1 MEKPDPD
8 SRAALDA
15 AFATAALVAGTL
27 SLVVSGGWLWWMQR
41 TGSTAIGIRAFVVSW
56 VVVAIVAAVTGR
68 LRLSLVA
75 LPQLPRLGTAILP
88 PLAAAAGASTL
99 FFWNGAAYGMSVVW
113 ITCWGLA
120 LLNLRELM
128 SSAIIKTGWL
138 FLGTGI
144 ALMSL
149 VYYSFKTLNGIDRS
163 DTQTLFI
170 MALTFGA
177 FHLLHALGHALR
189 KQNPGKV

>member
-1 MEKPDPD
+1 MKQPDTD
-8 SRAALDA
+8 SRAAFDA
-15 AFATAALVAGTL
+15 AFATAALVAGSL
-27 SLVVSGGWLWWMQR
+27 SLIVSGGWLWWMQR

-56 VVVAIVAAVTGR
+56 VMVAVAALFTGH
-68 LRLSLVA
+68 LRLSSAA
-75 LPQLPRLGTAILP
+75 LPHRSRLRTIVLP

-120 LLNLRELM
+120 LLNLRDFM
-128 SSAIIKTGWL
+128 SSAIVKTGWL

-149 VYYSFKTLNGIDRS
+149 VYYGFKTLNGIDRS
-163 DTQTLFI
+163 DTQTLLI

-177 FHLLHALGHALR
+177 FHLLHTASYALR
-189 KQNPGKV
+189 KRASL